1 MLFAETAFP
10 GHQFRPERKRGDAG
24 GNWYYSSQLNL
35 EGWLCP
41 ALFKYFEKAPKALY
55 VQVKPR

>member
-10 GHQFRPERKRGDAG
+10 GHQFRLERKRADAG